1 MRDWFR
7 AVACLCLF
15 VGAFVAN
22 SQVQAQTRA
31 WLDRDRI
38 AFGETATLNV
48 ETTQLAAGAPDYS
61 PLQADFS
68 LSGHTSSRR
77 IESVNGRTQA
87 RTLYA
92 VALLPRRDG
101 VIGIPSLR
109 VGNQATPPL
118 ALTVT
123 PASSAPTRAGGV
135 VFIESEA
142 DDTDPYVQQAVGFV
156 VRLYYAVPLISGQ
169 LDQPTP
175 DGASLQRVGEE
186 VRYTRQLGGRRYDV
200 LERRFLLIP
209 ERSGPITIPGA
220 RFQGQGVG
228 GFFDDLFGDGRRAL
242 NATGAPRTLQVRS
255 APASASQPWLP
266 LRGLRLR
273 YVTTPQNVRAGEAA
287 TVVVEAV
294 ADGASAAQLPELQL
308 NAGDAAQVFAEPP
321 QVDESL
327 ATGRPRTTVTR
338 RFSIVPAR
346 AGALRVDGPSLGCW
360 DVAAGASRTATL
372 PALSLQVAPGSG
384 SFAAPAPAPGDTDA
398 MPAGDGRIT
407 VPGVQGRI
415 LPWALAT
422 VVFALLWFVTLMWA
436 LHRREHSVVVPQR
449 GDHDAPPTGKAAQS
463 NLKRVLEVGDLG
475 EVVDQLCAMAT
486 PPTHS
491 LDELQLRL
499 DDPQQRQALALVQR
513 ARWADGDAVAA
524 RGALR
529 AAFKRGPRWRAPAK
543 IPDAP
548 LPPLYPPA

>member
-1 MRDWFR
+1 MRAWLR
-7 AVACLCLF
+7 AFTCLCLF
-15 VGAFVAN
+15 LGASATAPGAE
-22 SQVQAQTRA
+22 AQTRA

-48 ETTQLAAGAPDYS
+48 ETTQLAAGAPDYA
-61 PLQADFS
+61 PLQSAFD

-77 IESVNGRTQA
+77 IESINGRTQA

-109 VGNQATPPL
+109 IGNQNTPPL
-118 ALTVT
+118 TLTVT

-175 DGASLQRVGEE
+175 DGASLQRAGEE
-186 VRYTRQLGGRRYDV
+186 VRYTRELGGRRYDV
-200 LERRFLLIP
+200 LERRFLLIA
-209 ERSGPITIPGA
+209 ERSGPMTIPGA

-242 NATGAPRTLQVRS
+242 NATAAPHTLQVRG
-255 APASASQPWLP
+255 APANASQPWLP
-266 LRGLRLR
+266 LRELRLR
-273 YVTTPQNVRAGEAA
+273 YVTTPQNARAGEAA

-294 ADGASAAQLPELQL
+294 ADGANAAQLPELL
-308 NAGDAAQVFAEPP
+308 LGTGDGTQVFAEPA
-321 QVDESL
+321 QVDETLVS
-327 ATGRPRTTVTR
+327 GRPRTTVTR
-338 RFSIVPAR
+338 RFSIVPGR
-346 AGALRVDGPSLGCW
+346 AGTLRIDGPTIGWW
-360 DVAAGASRTATL
+360 DVDAGASRTATL

-384 SFAAPAPAPGDTDA
+384 SFAAPPTDA
-398 MPAGDGRIT
+398 SAAPVEDGRIT

-422 VVFALLWFVTLMWA
+422 VVFALLWFVTLLWA
-436 LHRREHSVVVPQR
+436 LHRRQHPEV
-449 GDHDAPPTGKAAQS
+449 APESAGHNESPTNKAAQS
-463 NLKRVLEVGDLG
+463 NLKHALEVGDLG
-475 EVVDQLCAMAT
+475 EVVDQLCAMAM
-486 PPTHS
+486 PPAHS
-491 LDELQLRL
+491 LDELQQRL
-499 DDPQQRQALALVQR
+499 DDPAQHEALALLQR
-513 ARWADGDAVAA
+513 ARWARGDAVAA
-524 RGALR
+524 RAALR
-529 AAFKRGPRWRAPAK
+529 AAFKRGPRWRATPKAR
-543 IPDAP
+543 DAP